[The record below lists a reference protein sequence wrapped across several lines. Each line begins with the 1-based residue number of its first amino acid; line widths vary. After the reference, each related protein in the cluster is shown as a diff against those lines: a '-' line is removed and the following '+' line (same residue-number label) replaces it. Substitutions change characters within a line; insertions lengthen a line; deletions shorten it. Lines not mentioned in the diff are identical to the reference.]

1 MVTVPVCEPCNRE
14 KSRDE
19 PYLRDV
25 LTTDR
30 HGYEHPAAQA
40 LFQGKVRRSIRYN
53 SSDFAR
59 DARAQATP
67 RPTFTPEGIYLG
79 NRMVVPVEKARIDR
93 VLALL
98 VRGLLFHLRERRIPR
113 DYVFD
118 VNLVKPE
125 SVVDTVRA
133 FVVLPHRGPFV
144 WGEQVCECVFIQAA
158 DDPAVTTWLLR
169 FYRGVMFLVDTSL
182 GGMEQPEETPGTTAR
197 GATGQ
202 EGNGLCNP

>member
-1 MVTVPVCEPCNRE
+1 MTGGNKPRQPRQVPLCIYCEGRLGLTRDHVSPRSLFPVRPGNMITVPVCEPCNRE

-40 LFQGKVRRSIRYN
+40 LFQGKVRRSIRYT

-59 DARAQATP
+59 DARAQASP

-93 VLALL
+93 VLALM
-98 VRGLLFHLRERRIPR
+98 VRGLLYHLRERRIPR

-133 FVVLPHRGPFV
+133 FVVLPHHGPFA
-144 WGEQVCECVFIQAA
+144 WGERACACIFVQAA
-158 DDPAVTTWLLR
+158 DNPATTL
-169 FYRGVMFLVDTSL
+169 
-182 GGMEQPEETPGTTAR
+182 
-197 GATGQ
+197 
-202 EGNGLCNP
+202 